1 MLAKPLYSSFTQIV
15 SALQG
20 HEQLLLDE
28 VREKKQHINHEQ
40 TFFGQRKRGRGNK
53 ENHDPTFYADLGA
66 ISHMA
71 NDAGKMFHIVLTKDR
86 QGKILVKGHKNKGLY
101 ALGEAEQQA
110 LAETTIGEILELI
123 TFPEAEAWTNKLAN
137 VGDPEEVQ
145 NLVRPTFNCET
156 KKAAVD
162 YDPASPTINYVNR
175 ALTEEINCESATD
188 RNTTESTPPTLTC
201 CDKEVANCLNKRL
214 EHGLSIYH
222 SFFFTWGND
231 DKFVG
236 NLVQNLSME
245 FALKDLSKLHYFRGF
260 LDHDPPPPLLLDHDP
275 APPRL
280 LDHELSPM
288 IFQVMTQ
295 PISRSSFEA
304 EYRSL
309 ASTATE
315 ITLLTFL
322 FRDIGISLQQPPQL
336 FSDNINPLHMLVNHV
351 FHAHSKHIEMD
362 YDFVKEKVAVG
373 ALITRYMPT
382 TIQVADIFTKALDK
396 YPFIKFRSN
405 LGVVSRPHFTLRG
418 DDKERI
424 NFQST
429 DYEDSQSNDYQNIQG
444 DNFAVC
450 KALSRGFKESKTSIT
465 SQKS

>member
-1 MLAKPLYSSFTQIV
+1 
-15 SALQG
+15 
-20 HEQLLLDE
+20 
-28 VREKKQHINHEQ
+28 
-40 TFFGQRKRGRGNK
+40 
-53 ENHDPTFYADLGA
+53 
-66 ISHMA
+66 MA
-71 NDAGKMFHIVLTKDR
+71 NDASKMFHIVPYKGSGNDSIYVEYPCSIEFLSHDFVIKDR
-86 QGKILVKGHKNKGLY
+86 QGKILVKGHKNRGLY

-245 FALKDLSKLHYFRGF
+245 FALKDLSKLHYFRG
-260 LDHDPPPPLLLDHDP
+260 
-275 APPRL
+275 
-280 LDHELSPM
+280 
-288 IFQVMTQ
+288 Q

-444 DNFAVC
+444 DNLAVC